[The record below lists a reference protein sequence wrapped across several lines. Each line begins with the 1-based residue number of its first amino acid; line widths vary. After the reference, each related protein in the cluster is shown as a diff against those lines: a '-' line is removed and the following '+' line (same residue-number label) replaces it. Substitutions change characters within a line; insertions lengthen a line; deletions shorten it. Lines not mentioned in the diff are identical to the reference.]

1 MKGDRTV
8 KIQKIGVI
16 GAGAM
21 GSGIAQVSIE
31 AGYTVIIQD
40 ISDKSLSKAQAGI
53 EKNFTKMISKGKMT
67 EADMAAAMARLT
79 CTTDLEV
86 ACQDA
91 DLIIESVFE
100 NLEIKQNMFREFER
114 LCKPDAILASNT
126 SALPIT
132 EITSVVKGKDRVIGL
147 HFMNPVPMMK
157 GLEIIRAQLTS
168 DETLDT
174 TMEYVKQIG
183 KEAAMAVDYAG
194 FIVSRLLNVLVNEAI
209 KLIEEGN
216 KPEDIDKAMQLCAGH
231 PMGPCKLMDLSGL
244 DISLHGMET
253 LERDFGPKY
262 KPHPM
267 VKKRVLAGLLG
278 VKSGEGFY
286 KY

>member
-1 MKGDRTV
+1 MTV
-8 KIQKIGVI
+8 QNIGVI

-21 GSGIAQVSIE
+21 GAGITQVSIE
-31 AGYTVIIQD
+31 AGFTVVMQD
-40 ISDKSLSKAQAGI
+40 ISEKSLEKAKAGI
-53 EKNFTKMISKGKMT
+53 EKNFSKNVSKGKMT
-67 EADMAAAMARLT
+67 EEAMTAALALLT
-79 CTTDLEV
+79 CTTDLAL
-86 ACQDA
+86 ACKEA

-100 NLEIKQNMFREFER
+100 NLEIKQNMFREFEKM
-114 LCKPDAILASNT
+114 CKPECILASNT

-132 EITSVVKGKDRVIGL
+132 EIGSVLQRKDKMIGL
-147 HFMNPVPMMK
+147 HFMNPVPQMK
-157 GLEIIRAQLTS
+157 GLEIIRAQRTS
-168 DETLDT
+168 DETFNDT
-174 TMEYVKQIG
+174 MDYVKKIG

-194 FIVSRLLNVLVNEAI
+194 FIVSRLLNVLVNEAV

-216 KPEDIDKAMQLCAGH
+216 TPEDIDKAMQLCAGH

-244 DISLHGMET
+244 DISMHGMET

-267 VKKRVLAGLLG
+267 VKKRVMAGLLG
-278 VKSGEGFY
+278 VKTGEGFY

>member
-1 MKGDRTV
+1 ME
-8 KIQKIGVI
+8 IQIIGVI

-31 AGYTVIIQD
+31 AGYTVFLQD
-40 ISDKSLSKAQAGI
+40 INENSLLKAKANI
-53 EKNFTKMISKGKMT
+53 EKNFNKMVSKGKMT
-67 EADMAAAMARLT
+67 EADMTAAMAHLI
-79 CTTDLEV
+79 CTTNLLT
-86 ACQDA
+86 ACKDA

-100 NLEIKQNMFREFER
+100 NLEIKQDMFREFER
-114 LCKPDAILASNT
+114 MCRPDTVLASNT

-132 EITSVVKGKDRVIGL
+132 EIGSVIKRKDKVIGL

-157 GLEIIRAQLTS
+157 GLEIIRGQLTS
-168 DETLDT
+168 DETLAT
-174 TMEYVKQIG
+174 TMEYVEKIG

-194 FIVSRLLNVLVNEAI
+194 FIVSRLLNVLVNETI

-216 KPEDIDKAMQLCAGH
+216 TPEDIDKAMQLCAGH

-267 VKKRVLAGLLG
+267 LKKRVLAGLLG
-278 VKSGEGFY
+278 MKSGEGFY

>member
-1 MKGDRTV
+1 MT
-8 KIQKIGVI
+8 IQKIGVI

-21 GSGIAQVSIE
+21 GTGIAQVSIE
-31 AGYTVIIQD
+31 AGYAVVLQD
-40 ISDKSLSKAQAGI
+40 INENSLTKAKAGI
-53 EKNFTKMISKGKMT
+53 EKNFSKAISKGKMT
-67 EADMAAAMARLT
+67 EADMTAAMARLA
-79 CTTDLEV
+79 CTTNLVV
-86 ACQDA
+86 ACKEA

-100 NLEIKQNMFREFER
+100 NLEIKQDMFKEFER
-114 LCKPDAILASNT
+114 LCKPEAILASNT

-132 EITSVVKGKDRVIGL
+132 EITSVVKRKDKVIGL

-168 DETLDT
+168 DETFAD
-174 TMEYVKQIG
+174 TMEYVKKIG

-216 KPEDIDKAMQLCAGH
+216 TPEDIDKAMQLCAGH

-267 VKKRVLAGLLG
+267 VKKRVMAGLLG
-278 VKSGEGFY
+278 VKTGEGFY

>member
-8 KIQKIGVI
+8 EIQKIGVI

-114 LCKPDAILASNT
+114 LCKPEAILASNT

-132 EITSVVKGKDRVIGL
+132 EITSVIKAKDRVIGL

-168 DETLDT
+168 DETLDI

-278 VKSGEGFY
+278 VKTGEGFY

>member
-1 MKGDRTV
+1 MTIKN
-8 KIQKIGVI
+8 IGVI

-21 GSGIAQVSIE
+21 GTGIAQVSIE
-31 AGYTVIIQD
+31 AGFTVVMQD
-40 ISDKSLSKAQAGI
+40 ISEKSLEKAKAVI
-53 EKNFTKMISKGKMT
+53 EKNFSKNVSKGKMT
-67 EADMAAAMARLT
+67 EEAMAAAMSLLSG
-79 CTTDLEV
+79 TTDLAL
-86 ACQDA
+86 ACKEA

-100 NLEIKQNMFREFER
+100 DLAIKQSMFREFEK
-114 LCKPDAILASNT
+114 LCKPECILASNT

-132 EITSVVKGKDRVIGL
+132 EIGSVLQRKDKMIGL
-147 HFMNPVPMMK
+147 HFMNPVPQMK

-168 DETLDT
+168 DETFDE
-174 TMEYVKQIG
+174 TMDYVKKIG

-194 FIVSRLLNVLVNEAI
+194 FIVSRLLNVLVNEAV

-216 KPEDIDKAMQLCAGH
+216 TPEDIDKAMQLCAGH

-267 VKKRVLAGLLG
+267 VKKRVMAGLLG
-278 VKSGEGFY
+278 VKTGQGFY

>member
-1 MKGDRTV
+1 MQ
-8 KIQKIGVI
+8 IQTIGVI
-16 GAGAM
+16 GAGTM

-31 AGYTVIIQD
+31 AGYTVFLQD
-40 ISDKSLSKAQAGI
+40 INENSLVKARAGI
-53 EKNFTKMISKGKMT
+53 EKNFDKMISKGKIT
-67 EADMAAAMARLT
+67 EADMIAAMDRLT
-79 CTTDLEV
+79 CTTNLV
-86 ACQDA
+86 TACKDA
-91 DLIIESVFE
+91 DLMIESVFE
-100 NLEIKQNMFREFER
+100 NLEIKQNMFQEFER
-114 LCKPDAILASNT
+114 LCKPEAILASNT

-132 EITSVVKGKDRVIGL
+132 EIGSIIKRKDKVIGL

-157 GLEIIRAQLTS
+157 GLEIIRGQLTS
-168 DETLDT
+168 DETLAT
-174 TMEYVKQIG
+174 TLEYVKQIG

-194 FIVSRLLNVLVNEAI
+194 FIVSRLLNVLVNETI

-216 KPEDIDKAMQLCAGH
+216 TPEDIDKAMQLCAGH

-253 LERDFGPKY
+253 LERDLGPKY

-267 VKKRVLAGLLG
+267 IKKRVMAGLLG

>member
-1 MKGDRTV
+1 MK
-8 KIQKIGVI
+8 IEKIGII

-31 AGYTVIIQD
+31 AGYTVVLQD
-40 ISDKSLSKAQAGI
+40 ISDKSLTKAKAGI
-53 EKNFTKMISKGKMT
+53 EKNFTKMISKGKMA
-67 EADMAAAMARLT
+67 EADMGAAMARLT
-79 CTTDLEV
+79 CTSDLDL
-86 ACQDA
+86 ACKDA
-91 DLIIESVFE
+91 DLVIESVFE
-100 NLEIKQNMFREFER
+100 NLEIKQNMFKEFER
-114 LCKPDAILASNT
+114 LCKPEAILASNT

-132 EITSVVKGKDRVIGL
+132 EIGSVVKAKDKVIGL

-157 GLEIIRAQLTS
+157 GLEIIRGQLTS
-168 DETLDT
+168 DETLDA

-194 FIVSRLLNVLVNEAI
+194 FIVSRLLNVLVNEAV

-267 VKKRVLAGLLG
+267 IKKRVLAGLLG
-278 VKSGEGFY
+278 AKSGEGFY

>member
-1 MKGDRTV
+1 MT
-8 KIQKIGVI
+8 INNIGVI

-21 GSGIAQVSIE
+21 GTGIAQVSIE
-31 AGYTVIIQD
+31 AGFTVVMQD
-40 ISDKSLSKAQAGI
+40 ISEKSLQKAKAGI
-53 EKNFTKMISKGKMT
+53 EKNFTKNVSKGKMT
-67 EADMAAAMARLT
+67 EEAMAAAMALLT
-79 CTTDLEV
+79 CTTDLAL
-86 ACQDA
+86 ACKDA
-91 DLIIESVFE
+91 DIIIESVFE
-100 NLEIKQNMFREFER
+100 NLEIKQNMFKEFER
-114 LCKPDAILASNT
+114 LCKPECILASNT

-132 EITSVVKGKDRVIGL
+132 EITSILQRKDKAIGL
-147 HFMNPVPMMK
+147 HFMNPVPQMK

-168 DETLDT
+168 DETLNE
-174 TMEYVKQIG
+174 TMDYVKKIG

-194 FIVSRLLNVLVNEAI
+194 FIVSRLLNVLVNETV

-216 KPEDIDKAMQLCAGH
+216 TPEDIDKAMQLCAGH

-267 VKKRVLAGLLG
+267 IKKRVMAGLLG
-278 VKSGEGFY
+278 VKSGQGFY

>member
-1 MKGDRTV
+1 MTLKN
-8 KIQKIGVI
+8 IGVI

-21 GSGIAQVSIE
+21 GTGIAQVSIE
-31 AGYTVIIQD
+31 AGFTVVMQD
-40 ISDKSLSKAQAGI
+40 ISEKSLEKAKAAI
-53 EKNFTKMISKGKMT
+53 EKNFSKNVSKGKMT
-67 EADMAAAMARLT
+67 EEAMAAAMSLLSG
-79 CTTDLEV
+79 TTDLAL
-86 ACQDA
+86 ACKEA

-100 NLEIKQNMFREFER
+100 DLEIKQSMFREFEK
-114 LCKPDAILASNT
+114 LCKPECILASNT

-132 EITSVVKGKDRVIGL
+132 EIGSVLQRKDKMIGL
-147 HFMNPVPMMK
+147 HFMNPVPQMK

-168 DETLDT
+168 DETFDE
-174 TMEYVKQIG
+174 TMDYVKKIG

-194 FIVSRLLNVLVNEAI
+194 FIVSRLLNVLVNEAV

-216 KPEDIDKAMQLCAGH
+216 TPEDIDKAMQLCAGH

-267 VKKRVLAGLLG
+267 VKKRVMAGLLG
-278 VKSGEGFY
+278 VKTGQGFY

>member
-1 MKGDRTV
+1 MK
-8 KIQKIGVI
+8 INNIGII

-31 AGYTVIIQD
+31 AGYPVVLQD
-40 ISDKSLSKAQAGI
+40 ISEKSLAKAQAGI
-53 EKNFTKMISKGKMT
+53 EKNFSKNVSKGKMS
-67 EADMAAAMARLT
+67 EAGMASALALLT
-79 CTTDLEV
+79 CTTDLEL
-86 ACQDA
+86 ACKEA

-114 LCKPDAILASNT
+114 LCPPATILATNT
-126 SALPIT
+126 SAIPIT
-132 EITSVVKGKDRVIGL
+132 EIGSVLKNKERIIGL
-147 HFMNPVPMMK
+147 HFMNPVPLMK

-168 DETLDT
+168 DETFAA
-174 TMEYVKQIG
+174 TMDYVQKIG

-194 FIVSRLLNVLVNEAI
+194 FIVSRLLNVLVNETI

-216 KPEDIDKAMQLCAGH
+216 RPEDIDKAMQLCAGH

-267 VKKRVLAGLLG
+267 LKKRVMAGLLG
-278 VKSGEGFY
+278 VKTGEGFY

>member
-1 MKGDRTV
+1 MTIKN
-8 KIQKIGVI
+8 ISVI

-21 GSGIAQVSIE
+21 GTGIAQVSIE
-31 AGYTVIIQD
+31 AGFNVVMQD
-40 ISDKSLSKAQAGI
+40 ISEKSLEKAKATI
-53 EKNFTKMISKGKMT
+53 EKNFSKNVGKGKMT
-67 EADMAAAMARLT
+67 EEAMAAALSLLT
-79 CTTDLEV
+79 PTTNLV
-86 ACQDA
+86 TACKDA

-100 NLEIKQNMFREFER
+100 NLEIKQDMFKEFER
-114 LCKPDAILASNT
+114 LCKPEAILASNT

-132 EITSVVKGKDRVIGL
+132 EIGSVIKRKDKVIGL
-147 HFMNPVPMMK
+147 HFMNPVPQMK

-168 DETLDT
+168 DETFNV
-174 TMEYVKQIG
+174 TMDYVKKIG

-194 FIVSRLLNVLVNEAI
+194 FIVSRLLNVLVNETV

-216 KPEDIDKAMQLCAGH
+216 TPEDIDKAMQLCAGH

-253 LERDFGPKY
+253 LERDLGPKY

-267 VKKRVLAGLLG
+267 IKKRVMAGLLG
-278 VKSGEGFY
+278 MKSGEGFY

>member
-1 MKGDRTV
+1 MVG
-8 KIQKIGVI
+8 
-16 GAGAM
+16 
-21 GSGIAQVSIE
+21 
-31 AGYTVIIQD
+31 
-40 ISDKSLSKAQAGI
+40 
-53 EKNFTKMISKGKMT
+53 KGKIT
-67 EADMAAAMARLT
+67 EAEMTAALAHLV
-79 CTTDLEV
+79 CTTNLLT
-86 ACQDA
+86 ACKDA

-100 NLEIKQNMFREFER
+100 NLEIKQDMFREFER
-114 LCKPDAILASNT
+114 LCRPETILASNT

-132 EITSVVKGKDRVIGL
+132 EIGSVIKRKDKVIGL

-157 GLEIIRAQLTS
+157 GLEIIRGQLTS
-168 DETLDT
+168 DETLAT
-174 TMEYVKQIG
+174 TMEYVEQIG

-194 FIVSRLLNVLVNEAI
+194 FIVSRLLNVLVNETI

-216 KPEDIDKAMQLCAGH
+216 TPQDIDKAMQLCAGH

-253 LERDFGPKY
+253 LERDLGPKY

-267 VKKRVLAGLLG
+267 LKKRVMAGLLG
-278 VKSGEGFY
+278 MKSGEGFY